1 MTYQNTTTA
10 ADRAAKVI
18 YYALSHSVDI
28 SPADEAEWT
37 RFCCA
42 LKVLGYDCNTFVA
55 LSNCPQR
62 DAVAKWQAQ
71 KTPAKYVH
79 GEDAAAATILHFA
92 ADAGIRAKDLCSP
105 DTWTT
110 NRPTRPKAPTPTP
123 KPEKLVTMPL
133 DVVATMAE
141 RVTDTALARYLCSLF
156 DPAAVKRTLAAYMV
170 GGTEPPYHNDA
181 ENVGLWTS
189 YPLIS
194 AAGVVVDC
202 KLMGYR
208 ADGHRAKR
216 ADGSGLLGWWLRC
229 TKQLGDGCTRAP
241 WVCFGDHLAASVDPA
256 DPVNVVESEKTA
268 IMAVLYFGGY
278 WVAVGSLGFLTADR
292 LAAHKRR
299 KMIVYPDIDGAK
311 QWTAKAKTLREA
323 GFNVVM
329 DKWCYDMAT
338 KLTAAG
344 LIPQKSDL
352 GDVIDYL
359 AANRIYLDDTAA
371 PAPAAHT
378 AAVDD
383 TDTAAENTEQNA
395 ENTDQNTAAV

>member
-18 YYALSHSVDI
+18 NYALTHSVNI
-28 SPADEAEWT
+28 SPPAGDEPGWARW
-37 RFCCA
+37 CDA
-42 LKVLGYDCNTFVA
+42 LKVLGYTCTDFVN
-55 LSNCPQR
+55 LSNCRPA
-62 DAVAKWQAQ
+62 DAVAKWNSH
-71 KTPAKYVH
+71 KTPHKYFKNA
-79 GEDAAAATILHFA
+79 DAAAATILHFA
-92 ADAGIRAKDLCSP
+92 ADAGVRAKDICSP

-110 NRPTRPKAPTPTP
+110 NRPTRPTAPTPTP

-133 DVVATMAE
+133 DAVATMAE
-141 RVTDTALARYLCSLF
+141 RATATALARYLCGLF
-156 DPAAVKRTLAAYMV
+156 DPEAVKRTLAAYMV
-170 GGTEPPYHNDA
+170 GGCEPPYHNDA
-181 ENVGLWTS
+181 ENVGLWTA

-216 ADGSGLLGWWLRC
+216 ADGSGLLGWWLSC
-229 TKQLGDGCTRAP
+229 AKQLGDGCTRAP

-268 IMAVLYFGGY
+268 IMATLYFGGY

-299 KMIVYPDIDGAK
+299 KVIVYPDIDGAA
-311 QWTAKAKTLREA
+311 QWTEKAKTLREA
-323 GFNVVM
+323 GFNVAM

-371 PAPAAHT
+371 T
-378 AAVDD
+378 
-383 TDTAAENTEQNA
+383 A

>member
-1 MTYQNTTTA
+1 MQIMTYQNTTTA

-18 YYALSHSVDI
+18 NYALTHSVNI
-28 SPADEAEWT
+28 SPPAGDEPGWARW
-37 RFCCA
+37 CDA
-42 LKVLGYDCNTFVA
+42 LKVLGYNCTDFVA
-55 LSNCPQR
+55 LSNCPAR
-62 DAVAKWQAQ
+62 DAVAKWNSH
-71 KTPAKYVH
+71 KTPHKYFKNA
-79 GEDAAAATILHFA
+79 DAAAATILHFA
-92 ADAGIRAKDLCSP
+92 ADAGVRAKDICSP

-110 NRPTRPKAPTPTP
+110 HRPTRPKAPTPPP

-133 DVVATMAE
+133 DVVTTMAE
-141 RVTDTALARYLCSLF
+141 RATDTALARYLCGLF

-181 ENVGLWTS
+181 ENVGLWTA

-229 TKQLGDGCTRAP
+229 TKQLGDGCTRAQ
-241 WVCFGDHLAASVDPA
+241 WCCFGDHLAASVDPA
-256 DPVNVVESEKTA
+256 APVNVVESEKTA
-268 IMAVLYFGGY
+268 IMAALYFGGY

-299 KMIVYPDIDGAK
+299 KVIVYPDIDGAA

-323 GFNVVM
+323 GFDVAM

-344 LIPQKSDL
+344 LIPPKSDL

-359 AANRIYLDDTAA
+359 AANRIYMDDTA
-371 PAPAAHT
+371 T
-378 AAVDD
+378 
-383 TDTAAENTEQNA
+383 TAENAEQNA

>member
-1 MTYQNTTTA
+1 MTSNNIPTA
-10 ADRAAKVI
+10 ADRAAAVI
-18 YYALSHSVDI
+18 QYALTHSVDI

-37 RFCCA
+37 RFCNA
-42 LKVLGYDCNTFVA
+42 LKLLGYDCNTFVA
-55 LSNCPQR
+55 LSNCATR

-79 GEDAAAATILHFA
+79 GEDAAAACILYH
-92 ADAGIRAKDLCSP
+92 ADRAGVRAKDLCSP

-110 NRPTRPKAPTPTP
+110 HRPTRPKAPTPTP

-141 RVTDTALARYLCSLF
+141 RATDTALARYLCGLF
-156 DPAAVKRTLAAYMV
+156 DPEAVKRTLAAYMV
-170 GGTEPPYHNDA
+170 GGCEPPYHNDA
-181 ENVGLWTS
+181 ENVGLWTA

-229 TKQLGDGCTRAP
+229 TKKIDDNGRARVP

-268 IMAVLYFGGY
+268 IMAALYFGGY

-292 LAAHKRR
+292 LAAHRHR
-299 KMIVYPDIDGAK
+299 QIIIYPDADGVTA
-311 QWTAKAKTLREA
+311 WTGKMATLREDGYKVKMD
-323 GFNVVM
+323 GFGV
-329 DKWCYDMAT
+329 KMAAT
-338 KLTAAG
+338 LAAAE
-344 LIPQKSDL
+344 LLPPKADL
-352 GDVIDYL
+352 GDVIEYV
-359 AANRIYLDDTAA
+359 ITQ
-371 PAPAAHT
+371 T
-378 AAVDD
+378 GAVG
-383 TDTAAENTEQNA
+383 QP
-395 ENTDQNTAAV
+395 DQPDQPDQPNPQADETK

>member
-1 MTYQNTTTA
+1 MTYQNTPTA
-10 ADRAAKVI
+10 ADRAAAVI
-18 YYALSHSVDI
+18 QYALTHSVNI
-28 SPADEAEWT
+28 SPPAGDEPGWARW
-37 RFCCA
+37 CDA
-42 LKVLGYDCNTFVA
+42 LKVLGYTCTDFVA
-55 LSNCPQR
+55 LSNCPAR
-62 DAVAKWQAQ
+62 DAETKWNSH
-71 KTPAKYVH
+71 KTPHKYFKNA
-79 GEDAAAATILHFA
+79 DAAAATILHFA
-92 ADAGIRAKDLCSP
+92 ADAGVRAKDLCSP

-110 NRPTRPKAPTPTP
+110 NRPTRTTPTP
-123 KPEKLVTMPL
+123 PTKPEKLVTMPL

-141 RVTDTALARYLCSLF
+141 RAAATALARYLCGLF
-156 DPAAVKRTLAAYMV
+156 DPEAVKRTLAAYMV
-170 GGTEPPYHNDA
+170 GGCEPPYHNDA
-181 ENVGLWTS
+181 ENVGLWTA

-216 ADGSGLLGWWLRC
+216 ADGSGLLGWWLSC
-229 TKQLGDGCTRAP
+229 TKQLGNGCTRVP

-256 DPVNVVESEKTA
+256 APVNVVESEKTA
-268 IMAVLYFGGY
+268 IMATLYFGGY

-299 KMIVYPDIDGAK
+299 KVIVYPDIDGAA

-323 GFNVVM
+323 GFDVVM
-329 DKWCYDMAT
+329 DKWCYDMAP

-344 LIPQKSDL
+344 LIPPKSDL

-378 AAVDD
+378 AA
-383 TDTAAENTEQNA
+383 ENA
-395 ENTDQNTAAV
+395 ENPDQNTAAV

>member
-1 MTYQNTTTA
+1 MTYQNTPTA

-18 YYALSHSVDI
+18 NYALSHSVNI
-28 SPADEAEWT
+28 SPPAGDEPGWARW
-37 RFCCA
+37 CDA
-42 LKVLGYDCNTFVA
+42 LKVLGYNCTDFVA
-55 LSNCPQR
+55 LSNCPAR
-62 DAVAKWQAQ
+62 DAVAKWDSH
-71 KTPAKYVH
+71 KTPHKYFKNA
-79 GEDAAAATILHFA
+79 DAAAATILHFA
-92 ADAGIRAKDLCSP
+92 ADAGVRAKDICSP

-110 NRPTRPKAPTPTP
+110 HRPTRPKAPTPPP

-141 RVTDTALARYLCSLF
+141 RATATALARYLCGLF
-156 DPAAVKRTLAAYMV
+156 DPEAVKRTLAAYMV

-181 ENVGLWTS
+181 ENVGLWTA

-229 TKQLGDGCTRAP
+229 TKRIDDNGRARVP

-268 IMAVLYFGGY
+268 IMATLYFGGY

-299 KMIVYPDIDGAK
+299 KVIISPDIDGAK

-329 DKWCYDMAT
+329 DKWGYDMAT

-344 LIPQKSDL
+344 LIPPKSDL

-359 AANRIYLDDTAA
+359 AANRIYLDTTAA
-371 PAPAAHT
+371 PTPAAHT

-383 TDTAAENTEQNA
+383 TDTAAENA

>member
-18 YYALSHSVDI
+18 NYALSHSVDI

-37 RFCCA
+37 RFCNA
-42 LKVLGYDCNTFVA
+42 LKLLGYDCNTFVA
-55 LSNCPQR
+55 LSNCAPR

-79 GEDAAAATILHFA
+79 GEEAAAACILYHA
-92 ADAGIRAKDLCSP
+92 ERAGVRAKDICSP

-110 NRPTRPKAPTPTP
+110 NRPTRPKAPTPPP

-141 RVTDTALARYLCSLF
+141 RATATALARYLCGLF
-156 DPAAVKRTLAAYMV
+156 DPEAVKRTLAAYMV
-170 GGTEPPYHNDA
+170 GGCEPPYHNDA
-181 ENVGLWTS
+181 ENVGLWTA

-216 ADGSGLLGWWLRC
+216 TDGSGLLGWWLSC

-268 IMAVLYFGGY
+268 IMAALYFGGY

-299 KMIVYPDIDGAK
+299 KLIVYPDIDGAA

-323 GFNVVM
+323 GFDVAM

-344 LIPQKSDL
+344 LIPPKSDL

-378 AAVDD
+378 AA
-383 TDTAAENTEQNA
+383 ENA
-395 ENTDQNTAAV
+395 ENADQNAAAV